1 MTVLDHKDFV
11 NKIQDQTYENENNIN
26 QRTVDDLKNEI
37 DRLSEEVSNLKLINS
52 DHKKLN
58 GKLRKQIDKL
68 EKDLKDEKETSLMM
82 YHSP

>member
-1 MTVLDHKDFV
+1 MVNSHKDFV
-11 NKIQDQTYENENNIN
+11 EKIQDQTYENENKIN

-37 DRLSEEVSNLKLINS
+37 DRLSEEVSNLKLINA

>member
-1 MTVLDHKDFV
+1 MVNSHKDFV
-11 NKIQDQTYENENNIN
+11 EKIQDQTYENENKIN
-26 QRTVDDLKNEI
+26 KRTVDDLKNEI
-37 DRLSEEVSNLKLINS
+37 DRLSEEVSNLKLINA
-52 DHKKLN
+52 DHKTLN

>member
-1 MTVLDHKDFV
+1 MVVSHKDFV
-11 NKIQDQTYENENNIN
+11 DKIQDQTYENENKIN

-37 DRLSEEVSNLKLINS
+37 DRLSEEVRNLKLINA

>member
-1 MTVLDHKDFV
+1 MVVSHKDFV
-11 NKIQDQTYENENNIN
+11 DKIQDQTYENENKIN

-37 DRLSEEVSNLKLINS
+37 DRLSEERDNLKMINQEQ
-52 DHKKLN
+52 KKIN
-58 GKLRKQIDKL
+58 GKLQKQITKL

>member
-1 MTVLDHKDFV
+1 MVNSHKDFV
-11 NKIQDQTYENENNIN
+11 EKIQDQTYENENKIN

-37 DRLSEEVSNLKLINS
+37 DRLSEEVSNLKLINA
-52 DHKKLN
+52 DHKTLN